1 MNGCPFL
8 TGIFPH
14 NAHMHHMPFS
24 MSKYSQYLSSMTLEV
39 NYSDLFATGGDLLD
53 GFDESDIL
61 DIVCMCISP
70 LSFYFGLPFIPIAL
84 V

>member
-1 MNGCPFL
+1 
-8 TGIFPH
+8 
-14 NAHMHHMPFS
+14 
-24 MSKYSQYLSSMTLEV
+24 MTLEV
-39 NYSDLFATGGDLLD
+39 NYSALFATGGDLLD

-70 LSFYFGLPFIPIAL
+70 LSFDFGLPFIPIAL